1 MRRRSRRPLQS
12 KRSSELRV
20 SSVFDDDAHF
30 ALAPRTFKRSFV
42 VIRFIRLDMSEPCLR
57 SALRAAWKRQMTL
70 SRSKLRCT
78 HGTALWALTTNAARA
93 SIKND
98 AASWSQTFC
107 PPKDWPK
114 FAKHSPNR
122 KIQKDP
128 TAYSQVD
135 DCPHWSSHKQIC
147 VMSTSSA
154 DQ

>member
-20 SSVFDDDAHF
+20 PSVFDDDAHF

-98 AASWSQTFC
+98 AASWSQTFR

-114 FAKHSPNR
+114 FANH

-128 TAYSQVD
+128 TAYSQVND
-135 DCPHWSSHKQIC
+135 SPRWSSHNK
-147 VMSTSSA
+147 SA
-154 DQ
+154 L